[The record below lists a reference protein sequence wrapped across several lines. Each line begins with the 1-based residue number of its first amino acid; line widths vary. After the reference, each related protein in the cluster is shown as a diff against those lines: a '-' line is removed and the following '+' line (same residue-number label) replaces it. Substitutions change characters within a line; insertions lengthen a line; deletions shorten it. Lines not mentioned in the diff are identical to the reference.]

1 MNASLAAS
9 SRDRVA
15 GEGRVDFGSKQAPVW
30 RAATPGGASTVNTS
44 GEPFAMNEIR
54 DAYCRRINYLR
65 VSVTDRCNFRCLYC
79 MPDGGFV
86 LKTHK
91 EILSYEEIARLVRV
105 ASELGVSKVRLT
117 GGEPLVRYGV
127 VDLVRSLASLP
138 GVDDLSLT
146 TNGALLPRY
155 ARGLKEAGLQRI
167 NVSLDTL
174 IPERFTHITRRGC
187 LEEVMAGIAA
197 AETAGLEPIKLNTVV
212 VRGFNDDEVAEIA
225 RLTLTKPWHVRFIEL
240 MPVGSEE
247 GCLPGVCDGSSR
259 GHSFVPVAEMRQR
272 IEAALGALVPDPST
286 IPGNGPARYY
296 RLDGAMGSVGFISAV
311 SEHFC
316 DRCNRLR
323 LTADGALR
331 TCLMADGETDLRT
344 PLRSGA
350 GDDELRAL
358 IIRSVAEKP
367 ERHHL
372 GEHQRPL
379 GRAMAQIGG

>member
-1 MNASLAAS
+1 MMS
-9 SRDRVA
+9 
-15 GEGRVDFGSKQAPVW
+15 
-30 RAATPGGASTVNTS
+30 
-44 GEPFAMNEIR
+44 EIR
-54 DAYCRRINYLR
+54 DTFCRQINYLR

-79 MPDGGFV
+79 MPEGGFAW
-86 LKTHK
+86 KTRD
-91 EILSYEEIARLVRV
+91 EILTYEEIVRLVRV
-105 ASELGVSKVRLT
+105 ASELGLSKVRLT

-127 VDLVRSLASLP
+127 VDLVRSLAALP

-146 TNGALLPRY
+146 TNGALLSRY
-155 ARGLKEAGLQRI
+155 AKGLREAGLLRI

-174 IPERFTHITRRGC
+174 VPERFAQITRRGH
-187 LEEVMAGIAA
+187 LNEVLAGIAA
-197 AETAGLEPIKLNTVV
+197 AEAAGLEPIKLNTVV

-225 RLTLTKPWHVRFIEL
+225 RLTLAKPWHVRFIEL

-259 GHSFVPVAEMRQR
+259 GQSFVPVAEMKQH
-272 IEAALGALVPDPST
+272 IQTVLGDLVPDVARV
-286 IPGNGPARYY
+286 PGNGPARYY
-296 RLDGAMGSVGFISAV
+296 RLDGALGSVGFISAV

-331 TCLMADGETDLRT
+331 PCLMADGETDLRT
-344 PLRSGA
+344 PLRTGA
-350 GDDELRAL
+350 SDAELKELFAQ
-358 IIRSVAEKP
+358 SVAAKP

-372 GEHQRPL
+372 GEHERPL

>member
-1 MNASLAAS
+1 MAS
-9 SRDRVA
+9 R
-15 GEGRVDFGSKQAPVW
+15 APS
-30 RAATPGGASTVNTS
+30 AITS
-44 GEPFAMNEIR
+44 LEERSFMAEIR
-54 DAYCRRINYLR
+54 DTFSRRINYLR

-79 MPDGGFV
+79 MPEGGFV
-86 LKTHK
+86 WKTHN
-91 EILSYEEIARLVRV
+91 EILNYEEIVRLVRV
-105 ASELGVSKVRLT
+105 ASDLGLSKVRLT

-127 VDLVRSLASLP
+127 VDLVRSLAALP

-146 TNGALLPRY
+146 TNGALLTRY
-155 ARGLKEAGLQRI
+155 ARELKAAGLQRI
-167 NVSLDTL
+167 NISLDTL
-174 IPERFTHITRRGC
+174 VPERFAHITRRGC
-187 LEEVMAGIAA
+187 LEEVLAGITA
-197 AETAGLEPIKLNTVV
+197 AEAAGLEPIKLNTVV
-212 VRGFNDDEVAEIA
+212 VRGFNDDEVADIA

-259 GHSFVPVAEMRQR
+259 GQSFVPVAEMRER
-272 IEAALGALVPDPST
+272 IQSVLGEFVPDP
-286 IPGNGPARYY
+286 PRVRGNGPAHYY
-296 RLDGAMGSVGFISAV
+296 RLNGALGSVGFISAV

-331 TCLMADGETDLRT
+331 PCLMADGETDLRT

-350 GDDELRAL
+350 SDAQLRELIAQ
-358 IIRSVAEKP
+358 SVASKP
-367 ERHHL
+367 DRHHL

>member
-1 MNASLAAS
+1 MAS
-9 SRDRVA
+9 R
-15 GEGRVDFGSKQAPVW
+15 APS
-30 RAATPGGASTVNTS
+30 AITS
-44 GEPFAMNEIR
+44 LEEHLFMAEIR
-54 DAYCRRINYLR
+54 DTFSRRINYLR

-79 MPDGGFV
+79 MPEGGFV
-86 LKTHK
+86 WKTHN
-91 EILSYEEIARLVRV
+91 EILNYEEIVRLVRV
-105 ASELGVSKVRLT
+105 ASDLGLSKVRLT

-127 VDLVRSLASLP
+127 VDLVRSLAALP

-146 TNGALLPRY
+146 TNGALLTRY
-155 ARGLKEAGLQRI
+155 ARELKAAGLQRI
-167 NVSLDTL
+167 NISLDTL
-174 IPERFTHITRRGC
+174 VPERFAHITRRGC
-187 LEEVMAGIAA
+187 LEEVLAGITA
-197 AETAGLEPIKLNTVV
+197 AEAAGLEPIKLNTVV
-212 VRGFNDDEVAEIA
+212 VRGFNDDEVADIA

-259 GHSFVPVAEMRQR
+259 GQSFVPVAEMRER
-272 IEAALGALVPDPST
+272 IQSVLGEFVPDP
-286 IPGNGPARYY
+286 PRVRGNGPAHYY
-296 RLDGAMGSVGFISAV
+296 RLNGALGSVGFISAV

-331 TCLMADGETDLRT
+331 PCLMADGETDLRT

-350 GDDELRAL
+350 SDAQLRELIAQ
-358 IIRSVAEKP
+358 SVASKP
-367 ERHHL
+367 DRHHL